1 MPEEEKHIEITPKS
15 SESPSE
21 SVHMQP
27 SLVVNS
33 REKALRTKTLLSE
46 RQEPFHPVKHKNR
59 LSDADMEAYFKLS
72 DDLDLFHS
80 HERELLQE
88 YCRDKNAEG
97 TLTQDF
103 YYKVNAYDEAWRKF
117 NINLEDKGKSILA
130 LHELLSNISD
140 TQLRENL
147 EKELRSLLE
156 SQKMMD
162 FAREKLCR
170 HFHAIQLDELIAQIK
185 DGMHADEMRNLLD
198 GMASI
203 QQLHTEKLDQ
213 CHEFSIEFIIM
224 LKTIEGRL
232 PKGGLEY
239 LLELLEK
246 TPKDVAL
253 IYAERFCKVTDTLP
267 SREWEVYR
275 RHRKGESNA
284 KIASELKYSLP
295 HIGKILKKIDS
306 VFRTNKLPSG
316 ISYYIQRKRV
326 PSCFLDDDN
335 KKNSSGGSHRN
346 SKDNYDE
353 DDDD

>member
-1 MPEEEKHIEITPKS
+1 MPEEEPIEITPKF
-15 SESPSE
+15 SELPSE

-33 REKALRTKTLLSE
+33 REKTLRTKTLLSE
-46 RQEPFHPVKHKNR
+46 RQEPFHPVKHNNR

-88 YCRDKNAEG
+88 YCRDKSAEG

-117 NINLEDKGKSILA
+117 NINLVDKGKSILA
-130 LHELLSNISD
+130 VHELLSNISD

-185 DGMHADEMRNLLD
+185 DGMYAEEMRSLLD
-198 GMASI
+198 GMART

-253 IYAERFCKVTDTLP
+253 IYAERFCKVTDTLS

-295 HIGKILKKIDS
+295 HIGKMLKKIDS
-306 VFRTNKLPSG
+306 VFKTNKLPSG
-316 ISYYIQRKRV
+316 ITLYVQMKRV
-326 PSCFLDDDN
+326 YFDDN
-335 KKNSSGGSHRN
+335 KKELSSDGSRWN
-346 SKDNYDE
+346 SKNNNDKDG
-353 DDDD
+353 DD